1 MQNMPILLD
10 LHTQKDLFCPGGALY
25 HPDADLAKA
34 RIYRLFRWAR
44 RAKAPVLSVK
54 LLARWGHHGPFSL
67 EPHCLD
73 GSGGEEKLARTL
85 LGRRID
91 LGLAHTADL
100 PPDLLREYQQVIFE
114 TWDEDVFHHQKL
126 ERLITEL
133 VGPRTFIVCGAS
145 IAAGIKQAVL
155 GLRSRG
161 HEVIIASD
169 AVLDLNDPE
178 AEMAWLRIVA
188 KGAQLMTV
196 AQIAE
201 AFVPCRP
208 ARTISTAVA
217 S

>member
-1 MQNMPILLD
+1 M
-10 LHTQKDLFCPGGALY
+10 K
-25 HPDADLAKA
+25 AKL
-34 RIYRLFRWAR
+34 YRLFRWAR
-44 RAKAPVLSVK
+44 RAEVSVLSAK

-67 EPHCLD
+67 EPHCVD

-100 PPDLLREYQQVIFE
+100 PRDLLSDYQQVIFE
-114 TWDEDVFHHQKL
+114 TLDEDVLHHQKF

-133 VGPRTFIVCGAS
+133 VGSRTFILCGAG

-178 AEMAWLRIVA
+178 TEMAWLRILA
-188 KGAQLMTV
+188 KGARLMTV
-196 AQIAE
+196 DQIAE
-201 AFVPCRP
+201 TFVPSRRRMP
-208 ARTISTAVA
+208 AISTSTAVA